1 LTDYP
6 TQALSSGRV
15 IGGGEEGEYYLYL
28 VGEYGEDGSAS
39 DWVPKVLSKP
49 PTRSKGAHVKDRIP
63 VEHGAIVSFPKILG
77 QGKGSFAGYF
87 SRIDGDP
94 RFDFNRS
101 TCDDP
106 RQVYHAL
113 GIEPARMVMFE
124 NLYHLLTNSDADVRD
139 YGVQSAGLE
148 LHPMHISLLIDSL
161 CYGISL
167 KTIAGQSSIYGG
179 SGAVAQK
186 GSFSTKVGDEWSH
199 YSDVLAIASYES
211 PHRVL
216 LGPANGG
223 LFPAA
228 MGVIDRINS
237 PTTIQIVGGVDHLA
251 VRPNPKVSLA
261 HLHPLIFDLRD
272 VKNRKDSVLREINE
286 ICIEEKGA
294 TWYMIQQ
301 LKGWDGFSDT
311 QNREG
316 TLSAYNDI
324 ITMPRIIELR
334 EVFAE
339 LIVEEDEI
347 RSRLP
352 AF

>member
-1 LTDYP
+1 
-6 TQALSSGRV
+6 
-15 IGGGEEGEYYLYL
+15 
-28 VGEYGEDGSAS
+28 
-39 DWVPKVLSKP
+39 
-49 PTRSKGAHVKDRIP
+49 
-63 VEHGAIVSFPKILG
+63 
-77 QGKGSFAGYF
+77 
-87 SRIDGDP
+87 
-94 RFDFNRS
+94 
-101 TCDDP
+101 
-106 RQVYHAL
+106 
-113 GIEPARMVMFE
+113 
-124 NLYHLLTNSDADVRD
+124 
-139 YGVQSAGLE
+139 
-148 LHPMHISLLIDSL
+148 
-161 CYGISL
+161 
-167 KTIAGQSSIYGG
+167 
-179 SGAVAQK
+179 
-186 GSFSTKVGDEWSH
+186 
-199 YSDVLAIASYES
+199 
-211 PHRVL
+211 
-216 LGPANGG
+216 
-223 LFPAA
+223 